1 MGSNSLLQSFLEV
14 VNTLAKNLQN
24 GTQELVELARGGVA
38 LDDAGYVVGRNAP
51 VLVLWCLF
59 VFVIAR
65 MCCGGR
71 GSRKVKT
78 RENYEPG
85 KVYLHQHVPASGL
98 PSLSPFCLKL
108 EMYLRLADI
117 PYENVYKSLGMEP
130 GPKGKIPW
138 IEYNGR
144 AMADSGLI
152 IQFFKEELEIDLNR
166 PLSTTDRAISR
177 AFVKML
183 EENTYWGLVYFRW
196 IENFDVI
203 GSLFEVGWFMH
214 NVLLRR
220 AARGLSKTLWAQGI
234 GRHSPEDIYAITE
247 KDIMAVSEFLGEKPF
262 FMGEEPTEAD
272 ATVYGFMA
280 EILWAAPESS
290 DLYALVT
297 EKCPNVRE
305 YCVRMTRRY
314 WQDWEGLADKC

>member
-1 MGSNSLLQSFLEV
+1 MASLLQSVLEV
-14 VNTLAKNLQN
+14 VITLAKNLQN
-24 GTQELVELARGGVA
+24 GTLELVELARNGVA
-38 LDDAGYVVGRNAP
+38 LNDVGHVVQKNAL

-71 GSRKVKT
+71 GYGSRVKVKT
-78 RENYEPG
+78 RENFEPG
-85 KVYLHQHVPASGL
+85 KVYLHQHIPASSL

-108 EMYLRLADI
+108 EMYLRLAGI
-117 PYENVYKSLGMEP
+117 PYENVYKRMDP
-130 GPKGKIPW
+130 GPNGKIPW

-152 IQFFKEELEIDLNR
+152 IQFLKEELQLDLNR
-166 PLSTTDRAISR
+166 SLSTTDRAISR

-183 EENTYWGLVYFRW
+183 EENTYWGLVHFRW
-196 IENFDVI
+196 IEHFHVL
-203 GSLFEVGWFMH
+203 GSLFEVGWFVH

-220 AARGLSKTLWAQGI
+220 SARRLSKMLWAQGM
-234 GRHSPEDIYAITE
+234 GRHSQEDINDITE

-280 EILWAAPESS
+280 EILWAAPKSS
-290 DLYALVT
+290 DLHALVT
-297 EKCPNVRE
+297 EKCPNIRE

-314 WQDWEGLADKC
+314 WQDWKGLTDKC

>member
-1 MGSNSLLQSFLEV
+1 MGSIFQSVLEV
-14 VNTLAKNLQN
+14 LNTLLKNLQN
-24 GTQELVELARGGVA
+24 GTLELVELARGGVV
-38 LDDAGYVVGRNAP
+38 LDEVGYIVRKNAP

-65 MCCGGR
+65 LCCGGR
-71 GSRKVKT
+71 GSRLVKT
-78 RENYEPG
+78 RANYEHG
-85 KVYLHQHVPASGL
+85 EVYLHQHVPASGL

-108 EMYLRLADI
+108 ETYLRLAGI
-117 PYENVYKSLGMEP
+117 PYENVYKRMEL

-183 EENTYWGLVYFRW
+183 EENTYWGLVYSRW
-196 IENFDVI
+196 IENFHVL
-203 GSLFEVGWFMH
+203 GPLFEVGWFMH

-220 AARGLSKTLWAQGI
+220 AAQRLKKMLWAHGM
-234 GRHSPEDIYAITE
+234 GRHSPKDIHDITE
-247 KDIMAVSEFLGEKPF
+247 MDIKAVRKALLFV
-262 FMGEEPTEAD
+262 MGQEPTEAD

-280 EILWAAPESS
+280 EILWAAPQSS
-290 DLYALVT
+290 DLYVLVT
-297 EKCPNVRE
+297 EKCPNIRE

-314 WQDWEGLADKC
+314 WQDWEGLIDKC

>member
-1 MGSNSLLQSFLEV
+1 MS
-14 VNTLAKNLQN
+14 
-24 GTQELVELARGGVA
+24 
-38 LDDAGYVVGRNAP
+38 
-51 VLVLWCLF
+51 
-59 VFVIAR
+59 
-65 MCCGGR
+65 
-71 GSRKVKT
+71 
-78 RENYEPG
+78 G

-108 EMYLRLADI
+108 ETYLRLAGI
-117 PYENVYKSLGMEP
+117 PYENVYKRMEL

-183 EENTYWGLVYFRW
+183 EENTYWGLVYSRW
-196 IENFDVI
+196 IENFHVL
-203 GSLFEVGWFMH
+203 GPLFEVGWFMH

-220 AARGLSKTLWAQGI
+220 AAQRLKKMLWAHGM
-234 GRHSPEDIYAITE
+234 GRHSPKDIHDITE
-247 KDIMAVSEFLGEKPF
+247 MDIKAVSEFLGEKPF
-262 FMGEEPTEAD
+262 VMGQEPTEAD

-280 EILWAAPESS
+280 EILWAAPQSS
-290 DLYALVT
+290 DLYVLVT
-297 EKCPNVRE
+297 EKCPNIRE

-314 WQDWEGLADKC
+314 WQDWEGLIDKC